1 MLLAV
6 CVIMVV
12 QLSTSQAAEVIMRP
26 DAADSKPADSAAPE
40 AAAPVDIPAENV
52 GELLCSNS
60 KPDMPANA
68 PEALGGGLICW

>member
-1 MLLAV
+1 
-6 CVIMVV
+6 
-12 QLSTSQAAEVIMRP
+12 MRP